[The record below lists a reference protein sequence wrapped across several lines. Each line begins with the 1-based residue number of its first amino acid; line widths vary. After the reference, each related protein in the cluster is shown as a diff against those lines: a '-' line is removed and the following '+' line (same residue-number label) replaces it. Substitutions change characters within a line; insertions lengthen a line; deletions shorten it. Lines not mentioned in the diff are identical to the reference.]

1 MMVFVPTSSGMFAAT
16 QGPTPV
22 AVPLAPPV
30 VCHVIVVTPVPPEAV
45 PLSETEVPV
54 WVTTAVEGDVMWI
67 DIGAALVVGDACW
80 RDTVADS
87 EAVLFA
93 ESNTVAVTVLVPG
106 TSVTPVAVQV
116 PFAATVAFPLYP

>member
-1 MMVFVPTSSGMFAAT
+1 MFAAT

-30 VCHVIVVTPVPPEAV
+30 VCHLIAVTPVPPEAV
-45 PLSETEVPV
+45 PLSETEVAV
-54 WVTTAVEGDVMWI
+54 WVTTAVEGEVMWI
-67 DIGAALVVGDACW
+67 DIGGALVVGDACW
-80 RDTVADS
+80 RVTVADA

-93 ESNTVAVTVLVPG
+93 ESNAVTVTVLAPA
-106 TSVTPVAVQV
+106 TRVTPVAVQA